1 MKPNNET
8 FRHLGRMVFLIVVGL
23 EPAATPWANATES
36 GTQPPAP
43 SIATL
48 QSSYGKLPLSFE
60 ANHGQ
65 WAASVQFVTRGSGH
79 TLFLTPS
86 EAVLSLRTGG
96 TKNQER
102 GIDATPRTT
111 LSSPSPNSYSA
122 VRMRF
127 EGADAQAEMVG
138 LETLPGI
145 VNYFIGDDPSKWRTN
160 IPTYQKVE
168 YKNLYAGIDL
178 VYYGNQGQLEY
189 DLVVAPG
196 ADPSQMMLAFDGAEQ
211 ITVDE
216 QGDLVLTMTPSSTEI
231 SNNAAPTLRLHK
243 PVVYQR
249 DEQGEKHML
258 AGAYVFKAAT
268 DQKGIALHYS
278 PETQHVAF
286 QVASYDMNKPLIID
300 PVLSWATYL
309 GGNGD
314 DRGTGI
320 ATDAAGNSYVTGSTD
335 SSVFPGTA
343 DSLIQP
349 TPGFGNVFVTKLN
362 AAGTAILYSTYLG
375 NYGGASGEG
384 IAVDT
389 DGNAYVTGTAGS
401 SSGFPGTANNPI
413 QSTSGNSPNAFVT
426 KLNANG
432 TAIVYSTYLGGN
444 GADFGKGIA
453 VDSTGNAYVTGDT
466 TSPDFPRTTGSSPP
480 TPLVGAAFVT
490 KVNETGTAI
499 VYSTFLSGSNGASS
513 TGIAVDQAGQV
524 YVIGSTYSPD
534 FSGTANS
541 PIQSTHAGLSDAFVT
556 KLNASGSALVYSTYL
571 GSSSTDDG
579 HGIAVDAAGNAYVTG
594 RTFTPGSS
602 FPGTAGSLIQS
613 IYADGGDAFVT
624 KINPAGTAI
633 VYSTYLGGS
642 GEDEGHGIAVD
653 AGGNAY
659 ITGLS
664 NSSDF
669 PNTRISSIQKT
680 FAGDRDAFVTKLN
693 KTGTAILYSTYLGG
707 SGFDQGTGI
716 AVDPAGNAY
725 VIGVTSTPGSGLPGT
740 ASSPIQNTYGGSGGG
755 ASFDAFVA
763 KITNANI
770 VNDFVTLV
778 PVPSTYRT
786 TADPT
791 GCPTGFMGTFSFDAW
806 LTNKTSSPPLS
817 DLAVQVK
824 TLTNGNLLQN
834 ADGGNGGVG
843 SILTAPK
850 TSSYADGT
858 LSPGES
864 VEVNFSLCLKATTPF
879 MFFVDV
885 LGMQ

>member
-1 MKPNNET
+1 MKPKT
-8 FRHLGRMVFLIVVGL
+8 RAVIYPILFT
-23 EPAATPWANATES
+23 AAMTLVPTAMLWADSEES
-36 GTQPPAP
+36 AAPP
-43 SIATL
+43 SIATV
-48 QSSYGKLPLSFE
+48 QASYGKLPLSFE
-60 ANHGQ
+60 ANQGQ
-65 WAASVQFVTRGSGH
+65 WDPAVQFVTRGGGH

-102 GIDATPRTT
+102 GIDAKPHKT
-111 LSSPSPNSYSA
+111 LSSTSPSSYSA

-127 EGADAQAEMVG
+127 EGADSQAEMVG
-138 LETLPGI
+138 LEPLPGI
-145 VNYFIGDDPSKWRTN
+145 VNYFIGDDPAKWHTN

-196 ADPSQMMLAFDGAEQ
+196 ADPTQIMLAFDGAEQ
-211 ITVDE
+211 VTVDE
-216 QGDLVLTMTPSSTEI
+216 QGDLVLTLPQQSAK
-231 SNNAAPTLRLHK
+231 NAEQVALTLRLHK

-249 DEQGEKHML
+249 DERGQKHLL
-258 AGAYVFKAAT
+258 AGTYVFSAAT
-268 DQKGIALHYS
+268 DATAVALH
-278 PETQHVAF
+278 PQKTQQVTF
-286 QVASYDMNKPLIID
+286 QIASYDESKPLIID

-309 GGNGD
+309 GGSSG
-314 DRGTGI
+314 DRGTKI
-320 ATDAAGNSYVTGSTD
+320 AVGAAGNAYVTGAAG
-335 SSVFPGTA
+335 SSDFPGTA
-343 DSLIQP
+343 DSPIQP
-349 TPGFGNVFVTKLN
+349 SPGGIGDVFVTKLN
-362 AAGTAILYSTYLG
+362 AAGTAIVYSTYLG
-375 NYGGASGEG
+375 GFGCDGGEG

-389 DGNAYVTGTAGS
+389 DGNAYVTGTTCAM
-401 SSGFPGTANNPI
+401 SGFPGTAGSSI
-413 QSTSGNSPNAFVT
+413 QSTSGNPPNAFVT

-513 TGIAVDQAGQV
+513 TGIAVDQAGQA
-524 YVIGSTYSPD
+524 YVIGSTNSPD

-556 KLNASGSALVYSTYL
+556 KLNASGSTLVYSTYL

-579 HGIAVDAAGNAYVTG
+579 HGIAVDTEGNAYVIG
-594 RTFTPGSS
+594 RTFAPGSS

-624 KINPAGTAI
+624 KINPSGTAI

-642 GEDEGHGIAVD
+642 GEDVGNGIAVD
-653 AGGNAY
+653 AAGNAY
-659 ITGLS
+659 VTGFS

-669 PNTRISSIQKT
+669 PGTADSSIQKT
-680 FAGDRDAFVTKLN
+680 IAGDRDAFITKLN
-693 KTGTAILYSTYLGG
+693 TTGTMILYSTYLGG
-707 SGFDQGTGI
+707 SDLDHGEGI
-716 AVDPAGNAY
+716 AVDPARNVY
-725 VIGVTSTPGSGLPGT
+725 VIGVTNTPGSGLPGT
-740 ASSPIQNTYGGSGGG
+740 ASSPIQNTYRGSGGV
-755 ASFDAFVA
+755 SFNAFVA
-763 KITNANI
+763 KITSTSTSI
-770 VNDFVTLV
+770 INDNVTFEPLA
-778 PVPSTYRT
+778 STYRT
-786 TADPT
+786 TTNPT
-791 GCPTGFMGTFSFDAW
+791 GCPAGFVGTFSFDAE
-806 LTNKTSSPPLS
+806 LTAKDRRGSSAHS
-817 DLAVQVK
+817 DLAVKVA
-824 TLTNGNLLQN
+824 TLSNGNLLQN

-843 SILTAPK
+843 SLLTVPK
-850 TSSYADGT
+850 QSGYADGT

-864 VEVNFSLCLKATTPF
+864 VNVHFSLCLKANTPF
-879 MFFVDV
+879 TFFVDV
-885 LGMQ
+885 LEMR